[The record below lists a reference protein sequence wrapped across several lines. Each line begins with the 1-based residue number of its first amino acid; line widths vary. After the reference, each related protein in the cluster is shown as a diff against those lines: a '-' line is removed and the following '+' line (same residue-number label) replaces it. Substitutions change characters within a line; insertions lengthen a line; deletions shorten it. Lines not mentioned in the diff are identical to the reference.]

1 MKRHP
6 TLRQL
11 FELAR
16 DNAVRIFRE
25 QGEITPIWHAVPE
38 GGGDHLLI
46 ATPWNNDEEKEMA
59 LEAIRDMFQEMR
71 VQSYVN
77 IVEAWTVQ
85 LQDRVAS
92 NEAGPP
98 WPRPSEHPDRREVV
112 RVTAEDR
119 NGKSISGQF
128 YILRPELGEAKLSP
142 FHEDPPEMI
151 LAGRMSGLLTPA
163 TGGPH

>member
-16 DNAVRIFRE
+16 DNAVRIFHD
-25 QGEITPIWHAVPE
+25 QGEVTPIWHAVPE
-38 GGGDHLLI
+38 GDGDHLLI
-46 ATPWNNDEEKEMA
+46 ATPWNDEDEKEMA

-77 IVEAWTVQ
+77 ILEAWAVMGGD
-85 LQDRVAS
+85 LNAISSV
-92 NEAGPP
+92 
-98 WPRPSEHPDRREVV
+98 RPSQHPDRREVV
-112 RVTAEDR
+112 RVTAENR
-119 NGKSISGQF
+119 EGKTLSGQF
-128 YILRPELGEAKLSP
+128 YILRPEHGQATLSP
-142 FHEDPPEMI
+142 FHEDPPNLI
-151 LAGRMSGLLTPA
+151 TAGRMSGLLTPA